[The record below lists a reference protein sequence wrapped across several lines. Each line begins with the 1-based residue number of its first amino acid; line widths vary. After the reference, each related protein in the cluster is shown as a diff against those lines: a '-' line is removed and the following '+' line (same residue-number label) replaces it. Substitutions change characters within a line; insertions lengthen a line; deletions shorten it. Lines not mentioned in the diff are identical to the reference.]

1 MLILVCVVL
10 HYDVCM
16 CVSWFHVSSS
26 ICRRAVPCFVVC
38 CMCHRTINYRNLL
51 HDMRDFAPLFL
62 DNLCIFC
69 ACFCTVMAC
78 TVAALYG
85 NVILTCIRI
94 IIVSAISPQTCTK
107 KQRKK
112 AISKRQSPHFHEML
126 ISLENIAFSHWFLHS
141 YPLYHPWSTHL
152 SPWAQKYRQNNLHIN
167 LF

>member
-94 IIVSAISPQTCTK
+94 IMFRAISPQTCTK
-107 KQRKK
+107 KQWKKSNLKTTKSTFSWNAYISRKHCFFSLIF
-112 AISKRQSPHFHEML
+112 AFLSSISPMIYTFVSMGTKVP
-126 ISLENIAFSHWFLHS
+126 
-141 YPLYHPWSTHL
+141 T
-152 SPWAQKYRQNNLHIN
+152 K
-167 LF
+167 

>member
-16 CVSWFHVSSS
+16 CVSWFHVSSC

-78 TVAALYG
+78 TVAPLYG
-85 NVILTCIRI
+85 NVFLTCICI
-94 IIVSAISPQTCTK
+94 IIVSAISPQTWHK
-107 KQRKK
+107 KQRKT
-112 AISKRQSPHFHEML
+112 ISKRQSPHFHENAYISRKHCFFSL
-126 ISLENIAFSHWFLHS
+126 IFAF
-141 YPLYHPWSTHL
+141 L
-152 SPWAQKYRQNNLHIN
+152 SSISPMIYTFVSMCRKVPTK
-167 LF
+167 